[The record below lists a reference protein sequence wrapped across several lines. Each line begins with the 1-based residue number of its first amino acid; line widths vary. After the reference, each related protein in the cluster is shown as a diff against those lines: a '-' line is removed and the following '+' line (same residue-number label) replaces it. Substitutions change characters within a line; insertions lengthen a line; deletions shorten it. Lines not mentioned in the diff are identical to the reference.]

1 MDDVQQLTGTVAEVL
16 RTIGHELTS
25 LRLLLQIGLI
35 LLAAIGGTLAGSLIR
50 RRIDLTA
57 LTLGWPPFLREF
69 ARLLLANLG
78 TVIFVLV
85 VAITHAVMLSLTLPS
100 RSYLLGVA
108 SSLATA
114 WVVIALVA
122 GLIRNPFVYRL
133 VAVSAWAIAALSIL
147 GLLTPTMTAF
157 DSFGVVIGGLRVT
170 PLLVIKTSVLLMLT
184 LWAANWASDFLDR
197 RVRSTADLTPSIQV
211 LIGKIIRLLLITF
224 AILIALST
232 VGIDFS
238 ALALFSGAVGVG
250 LGFGLQKIV
259 SNLVSGII
267 LLADKSIKPGD
278 VISVGE
284 QFGWVNNMGAR
295 YTAVGTPDGRE
306 FLIPNE
312 DFVTQRVINWSYS
325 NEEVR
330 LEVPFGVSYASDPHK
345 VCAFAIAAAKS
356 VARVLVSPSPVCHLK
371 AFGDSS
377 LDFTLR
383 FWIRDPVDGSPM
395 CAARCCWR
403 CGIPSSAK
411 ASRFPIRCA
420 TCASARPARPRR
432 PSGRGVEDGAG
443 EAGALT
449 LSPPRERV
457 VEASVA
463 TPRPFSRPGQQADLI
478 AGPAFEGRIFE

>member
-35 LLAAIGGTLAGSLIR
+35 LLATIVGTLGASLTR

-78 TVIFVLV
+78 TVIFVLL
-85 VAITHAVMLSLTLPS
+85 VAITHAVMLSLTVPS

-133 VAVSAWAIAALSIL
+133 VAVSAWTIAALSIL
-147 GLLTPTMTAF
+147 GLLAPTMTAF

-170 PLLVIKTSVLLMLT
+170 PLLVIKTSVLLMFT

-211 LIGKIIRLLLITF
+211 LIGKVIRLLLITF
-224 AILIALST
+224 AILIVLST

-278 VISVGE
+278 VISVGD

-345 VCAFAIAAAKS
+345 VCVFAIEAAKS

-383 FWIRDPVDGSPM
+383 FWIRDPVDGITNVRGQVLL
-395 CAARCCWR
+395 ALWDTFKRE
-403 CGIPSSAK
+403 GIEIPYPVRDVRLTQPAPAETGGRKKSRAAK
-411 ASRFPIRCA
+411 A
-420 TCASARPARPRR
+420 
-432 PSGRGVEDGAG
+432 
-443 EAGALT
+443 
-449 LSPPRERV
+449 
-457 VEASVA
+457 
-463 TPRPFSRPGQQADLI
+463 
-478 AGPAFEGRIFE
+478 